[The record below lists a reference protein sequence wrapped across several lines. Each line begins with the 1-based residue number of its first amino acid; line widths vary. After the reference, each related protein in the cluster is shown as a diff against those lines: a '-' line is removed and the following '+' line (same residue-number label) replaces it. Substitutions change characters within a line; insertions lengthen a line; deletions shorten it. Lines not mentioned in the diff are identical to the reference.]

1 MYIEYAD
8 LIWKHM
14 LMSCLSMLV
23 ISFLTNLFLACYN
36 QRACFLC
43 CRIYV
48 CGLLSAE
55 DTRSPKHLRTCQV
68 IVYFILV
75 LETFKFLFAYP

>member
-36 QRACFLC
+36 HRACFLC
-43 CRIYV
+43 CRIYG

-55 DTRSPKHLRTCQV
+55 DTRSSKHSRTCQV
-68 IVYFILV
+68 ILYFIFWFLR
-75 LETFKFLFAYP
+75 LFNLFAYP